1 MISPNAEKKNE
12 LAVSKNTTDLAA
24 FSASKLVKRG
34 LDLADLSLKGAPLVK
49 VGEILLSILMLDG
62 EEDYFEGW
70 SPFIAARLLIQL
82 QKNLDQIKSRMM
94 AIWEQSPKIQEKTNA
109 LEVLSQIGYCDFAS
123 NQLLEMIE
131 KATGSLNSL
140 VSSEWPDNKIFL
152 EFHTLLTIYGKLK
165 TNKLANNQYRGFLEK
180 IRRLK
185 INEDLRAHILK
196 WAIEALEQQEDI
208 NQESAEFLASLTLS
222 YPYIVSYCCQVLN
235 KYGFHELTAHVAYEI
250 HAQIDR
256 GDYDH
261 LVNRSLFSWG
271 AAYEYQGSIFDHAEI
286 SLLYTEKAGIA
297 KEYLLEKVSILS
309 EFSKAARNVNHEE
322 FWDSKTNSSSSFL
335 DTSFWDKVSFYLK
348 VLAQFDDSLIV
359 TDRLVAISSELF
371 GILEDKSNPNLEEIE
386 LWVLTLLH
394 DIVDA
399 LGHRGYSNTYYWSKV
414 LQLFKDYEDTDFF
427 CNIAGAFSQN
437 PEQIESHLEELLSYA
452 KDESKRLNCRLEIA
466 NIICRSKSLS
476 KDGAKLLLG
485 LCEGNLNTNTD
496 WFDFGSN
503 LKVLGELSSLKGDN
517 EIIQRLLNMATKQE
531 ISSRIRLD
539 ACECILK
546 LLGKI

>member
-34 LDLADLSLKGAPLVK
+34 LDIADLSLKDSPLVK
-49 VGEILLSILMLDG
+49 VGEILMSILMLGG
-62 EEDYFEGW
+62 EEGYFEGW
-70 SPFIAARLLIQL
+70 SPFIAAHLLIQL
-82 QKNLDQIKSRMM
+82 QKNLDQVESRMM
-94 AIWEQSPKIQEKTNA
+94 TFWEQSPKIQEKTNA
-109 LEVLSQIGYCDFAS
+109 LEVLSQIGYRDFAS

-131 KATGSLNSL
+131 KATCSLNSL
-140 VSSEWPDNKIFL
+140 VSSESPDNKIFL
-152 EFHTLLTIYGKLK
+152 EFHTLLSIYGKLK

-180 IRRLK
+180 IRRLNF
-185 INEDLRAHILK
+185 NEDLRVHILK
-196 WAIEALEQQEDI
+196 WAIEALEQQEYM

-222 YPYIVSYCCQVLN
+222 YPYIVSYCCRVLN

-250 HAQIDR
+250 NAQIDK

-261 LVNRSLFSWG
+261 LVNVSLFSWG
-271 AAYEYQGSIFDHAEI
+271 AGEYQGSIFDHAEI
-286 SLLYTEKAGIA
+286 SLLYTDKAGTA
-297 KEYLLEKVSILS
+297 KEHLLEKVSILS
-309 EFSKAARNVNHEE
+309 NFSKAARNVNHKK
-322 FWDSKTNSSSSFL
+322 FWNSKINTSSSFL
-335 DTSFWDKVSFYLK
+335 DTDFWDKVGFYLK
-348 VLAQFDDSLIV
+348 VLAQFDGSSSV
-359 TDRLVAISSELF
+359 TELYAAISNELF
-371 GILEDKSNPNLEEIE
+371 IILEDKSNPNLGEIE
-386 LWVLTLLH
+386 LLVLRLLH

-427 CNIAGAFSQN
+427 CNIADAFSPN
-437 PEQIESHLEELLSYA
+437 PEQIEFLMEELLSYA
-452 KDESKRLNCRLEIA
+452 KDESKRFNCRLEIA
-466 NIICRSKSLS
+466 NIICHSKSLS

-485 LCEGNLNTNTD
+485 LLEGNLNTNTGY
-496 WFDFGSN
+496 WYFGPN

-517 EIIQRLLNMATKQE
+517 EIIQRLLNMASKQE